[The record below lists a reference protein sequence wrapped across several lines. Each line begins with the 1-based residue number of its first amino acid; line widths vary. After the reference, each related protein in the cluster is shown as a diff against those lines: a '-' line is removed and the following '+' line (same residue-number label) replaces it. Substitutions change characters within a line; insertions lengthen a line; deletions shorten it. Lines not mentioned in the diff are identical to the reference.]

1 MAVKIKLKRIG
12 KIRHPQYRI
21 IVADSRTKRDGRALA
36 EVGYYDPMINPSVI
50 KVNSE
55 RVAYWLGVGAK
66 PTETVQKL
74 LTVTG
79 DWQSFTGVGDP
90 AGTLEVAPARA
101 DKSDAYAEAV
111 VAAASA
117 DNEKAAKQAAA
128 KVRGSAEAADEV
140 AVEALAV
147 VDAAA
152 DAEAAEVEAGDAPAE
167 SAEADSKA

>member
-21 IVADSRTKRDGRALA
+21 IVADSRTKRDGRAIE

-79 DWQSFTGVGDP
+79 DWQTFTGVGDP

-101 DKSDAYAEAV
+101 DKSDAYAQAV

-117 DNEKAAKQAAA
+117 DNEKAAKQAAD
-128 KVRGSAEAADEV
+128 KVRGAAAAASEV
-140 AVEALAV
+140 TEEALEV

-152 DAEAAEVEAGDAPAE
+152 AAEAAEVEAEDV
-167 SAEADSKA
+167 SAVSVEADSKD

>member
-21 IVADSRTKRDGRALA
+21 IVADSRTKRDGRAIE

-50 KVNSE
+50 RVSSD
-55 RVAYWLGVGAK
+55 RVAYWLSVGAK

-74 LTVTG
+74 LAVTG
-79 DWQSFTGVGDP
+79 DWQKFTGVGDP

-117 DNEKAAKQAAA
+117 DNLKAAEKAAE
-128 KVRGSAEAADEV
+128 KVRGAAAAADEV
-140 AVEALAV
+140 AEEALAV
-147 VDAAA
+147 VDSAAA
-152 DAEAAEVEAGDAPAE
+152 AEAAAVEVAAEPAAGT
-167 SAEADSKA
+167 EADTTD

>member
-1 MAVKIKLKRIG
+1 MGA
-12 KIRHPQYRI
+12 HPSYF
-21 IVADSRTKRDGRALA
+21 VL
-36 EVGYYDPMINPSVI
+36 
-50 KVNSE
+50 
-55 RVAYWLGVGAK
+55 
-66 PTETVQKL
+66 KL

-128 KVRGSAEAADEV
+128 KVRGSADAADEV
-140 AVEALAV
+140 AVDALAV